1 MYIKYMEENY
11 FTGTY
16 AGLLP
21 DARLEKRVERLMLA
35 LLNRGSAVINKSCKT
50 LAEKEGAYRM
60 LLNESFDY
68 NDLTEGAIRQ
78 LKKNV
83 NGGHYLCMQDTTEN
97 NFTSH
102 MGRIGKEDRDIGPV
116 TKEDPRNEKT
126 NAGFFCHPVL
136 VIDPSTDMPV
146 GFSSVILWNRSWD
159 KENKHERNYKN
170 LDITEKESYRWIA
183 SALKTKESLSG
194 ADSITIIGDRESDIY
209 EIFATVPDSRTHL
222 LIRAHID
229 RVLSEGIKLSKK
241 ISSSRV
247 RSMYEFDA
255 PKGKNRTK
263 HTAKMSLKWE
273 KVKLGHPSKR
283 PIKDGIPPFIEVTV
297 IEARELPVSVKPGE
311 DPISWTL
318 VTTHKVKNANDA
330 LKYVKWYSQRWLI
343 EELFHLLKTKGLC
356 FEEAQLE
363 SGAGLKKLIVLALQ
377 VGLRIMTLRLS
388 LDSSHK
394 VKANIIFSEE
404 ELEFM
409 NIYMNELE
417 GKTEKQKNPYDKG
430 SIQWAAWGIAR
441 MGSWSGY
448 KSHGPPGYIT
458 MKNGLVDFYNKM
470 DGFGILSK
478 YLDNDYLHKMA
489 LRISGELPR

>member
-1 MYIKYMEENY
+1 MYLKYMEDNY
-11 FTGTY
+11 FAGTY
-16 AGLLP
+16 KGLLP
-21 DARLEKRVERLMLA
+21 DARLEKRVESFMLA
-35 LLNRGSAVINKSCKT
+35 LLNKGKAVINKCCKT

-60 LLNESFDY
+60 LDNSSFDY
-68 NDLTEGAIRQ
+68 NDLTKGAIRQ

-83 NGGHYLCMQDTTEN
+83 NGGHYLAIGDTTEV

-102 MGRIGKEDRDIGPV
+102 MGRIGWEDRDIGPV
-116 TKEDPRNEKT
+116 TKEDPEKEKT

-159 KENKHERNYKN
+159 KENKYDRDYKK

-183 SALKTKESLSG
+183 SAQNTKESLSG

-209 EIFATVPDSRTHL
+209 ELFATVPDNRTHL

-229 RVLSEGIKLSKK
+229 RVLSEGIKLNKK

-247 RSMYEFDA
+247 RSIYEFDVS
-255 PKGKNRTK
+255 KGKNRTK
-263 HTAKMSLKWE
+263 HTAKMTLKWE
-273 KVKLGHPSKR
+273 KVKLGHPSKK
-283 PIKDGIPPFIEVTV
+283 PMKDGSPAFVDVTV

-311 DPISWTL
+311 DPIAWTL
-318 VTTHKVKNANDA
+318 VTTHKVKNAGDA
-330 LKYVKWYSQRWLI
+330 LKYIKWYSQRWLI

-356 FEEAQLE
+356 FEEAQIE
-363 SGAGLKKLIVLALQ
+363 SGAGLKKLIILALQ

-388 LDSSHK
+388 LNSSQK
-394 VKANIIFSEE
+394 IKANIIFSEE

-430 SIQWAAWGIAR
+430 TIQWAAWGIAR

-458 MKNGLVDFYNKM
+458 MKDGLVEFYNKM
-470 DGFGILSK
+470 DGFGLASR
-478 YLDNDYLHKMA
+478 YLDKDYLHKMA
-489 LRISGELPR
+489 LRISGELHR

>member
-1 MYIKYMEENY
+1 MYIEYMEENY
-11 FTGTY
+11 FKGTY
-16 AGLLP
+16 GGLLP
-21 DARLEKRVERLMLA
+21 DARLEKRVEGLMLA

-60 LLNESFDY
+60 LLNDSFDY
-68 NDLTEGAIRQ
+68 DDLTEGAIRQ

-83 NGGHYLCMQDTTEN
+83 KGGHYLCIQDTTEN

-102 MGRIGKEDRDIGPV
+102 LGRIGKEDRDIGPV
-116 TKEDPRNEKT
+116 TKEDPGKEWT
-126 NAGFFCHPVL
+126 NAGFFLHPTL

-194 ADSITIIGDRESDIY
+194 ADSITVIGDRECDLY

-222 LIRAHID
+222 LIRSHID
-229 RVLSEGIKLSKK
+229 RVLSEGIKLNKK

-247 RSMYEFDA
+247 RFIYEFDVS
-255 PKGKNRTK
+255 KGKNRTK

-273 KVKLGHPSKR
+273 RVKLGHPSKK
-283 PIKDGIPPFIEVTV
+283 PIKDGIPPFVDVTV

-318 VTTHKVKNANDA
+318 VTTHKVKNAADA
-330 LKYVKWYSQRWLI
+330 LRYIKWYSQRWLI

-394 VKANIIFSEE
+394 VKANIIFSEQ
-404 ELEFM
+404 ELKFM

-430 SIQWAAWGIAR
+430 TIQWAAWGIAR

-458 MKNGLVDFYNKM
+458 MKNGLVDFYSKM
-470 DGFGILSK
+470 DGFDFMSK
-478 YLDNDYLHKMA
+478 YIDKDYLHNMA
-489 LRISGELPR
+489 LRISGEFHR

>member
-1 MYIKYMEENY
+1 MEDNY
-11 FTGTY
+11 F
-16 AGLLP
+16 AGIYRDLLP
-21 DARLEKRVERLMLA
+21 DVRLEKRAEKLMVA
-35 LLNRGSAVINKSCKT
+35 LLNKGSAVINKCCKT

-60 LLNESFDY
+60 LDNDSFDY

-78 LKKNV
+78 LEKNV
-83 NGGHYLCMQDTTEN
+83 KGGHLLCIQDTTEL
-97 NFTSH
+97 NFSSH
-102 MGRIGKEDRDIGPV
+102 MGRIGSHDKDIGPV
-116 TKEDPRNEKT
+116 TKEGPIKEKT

-136 VIDPSTDMPV
+136 VIDPATEMPA

-159 KENKHERNYKN
+159 KTNKHERNYKN

-183 SALKTKESLSG
+183 SALKSKESLSG
-194 ADSITIIGDRESDIY
+194 ADSITVIGDRECDLY
-209 EIFATVPDSRTHL
+209 EIFATVPDSKTHL

-247 RSMYEFDA
+247 RSIYEFDV

-263 HTAKMSLKWE
+263 HTAKMTLKWE

-283 PIKDGIPPFIEVTV
+283 PIKAGIPPFVDVTV
-297 IEARELPVSVKPGE
+297 IEARELPESVKSGE

-318 VTTHKVKNANDA
+318 VTTHKVKNAVDA
-330 LKYVKWYSQRWLI
+330 LKYIKWYSQRWLI

-388 LDSSHK
+388 IDSSHK
-394 VKANIIFSEE
+394 ANANIIFSEK
-404 ELEFM
+404 ELEFI

-417 GKTEKQKNPYDKG
+417 GKTEKQKNPYNKG
-430 SIQWAAWGIAR
+430 TIQWAAWGIAR

-470 DGFGILSK
+470 DGFGFMSK
-478 YLDNDYLHKMA
+478 YIDKDYLHKMT
-489 LRISGELPR
+489 LRISGELHR